1 MKRHI
6 FLLIWNQRKSNAWLW
21 IELMLASLFLW
32 VIVDYFYVTTQTYF
46 SPLGYNIEHTYQIVL
61 NELSDKSDDYI
72 AEDRQTTTIG
82 EDILTAVDR
91 IRTYPGIEN
100 VSVSYGGMPYNPGSR
115 TRNVLIDTTSV
126 HVHFIKVSPTYFDVF
141 RIPLPEE
148 KTLRFNRQTAEP
160 DVVILSE
167 DAVENVPGF
176 LLGSILHEFA
186 EDSIGNTIRGVCAP
200 QRRHDY
206 TIARPTCFLSLTDQ
220 KIATCGPGES
230 SQLEVCVRVRPEADR
245 DFATRFRKDMSRQI
259 RIGNIYLL
267 DVRPISS
274 VRQAYIL
281 TTGAENEWKT
291 RLSIALFLL
300 INIFLGIIGTFWF
313 RTEYRKGEMGLR
325 MALGSTRNQLRSIF
339 FQEGTFLLILA
350 FIPAL
355 FIGLNLAYGDLID
368 KELMPFTWVRFL
380 ICQAITFLLIAGM
393 IRIGIWYPARQT
405 SRLEPA
411 EALHYE

>member
-32 VIVDYFYVTTQTYF
+32 VIVDYFYVTAQTYF

-300 INIFLGIIGTFWF
+300 VNIFLGIIGTFWF

>member
-21 IELMLASLFLW
+21 IELLLASLFLW

-46 SPLGYNIEHTYQIVL
+46 SPLGYDIEHTYRIVL

-72 AEDRQTTTIG
+72 AEEEKTTTTG
-82 EDILTAVDR
+82 EDILTIVDR

-100 VSVSYGGMPYNPGSR
+100 VSISYGGMPYNPGSR
-115 TRNVLIDTTSV
+115 SRNVLIDTTSV
-126 HVHFIKVSPTYFDVF
+126 NVHFIKASPTYFDVF
-141 RIPLPEE
+141 RIPLPKE

-160 DVVILSE
+160 EVAILSA
-167 DAVENVPGF
+167 DAVKNVSGF
-176 LLGSILHEFA
+176 QVGCILHEFA
-186 EDSIGNTIRGVCAP
+186 EDSIGNVVRGVCAS

-206 TIARPTCFLSLTDQ
+206 TIAYPTCFLSLTDQ
-220 KIATCGPGES
+220 NIAMFGPGES
-230 SQLEVCVRVRPEADR
+230 SQLEICVRVTPEADR
-245 DFATRFRKDMSRQI
+245 DFPTRFRKEMMRQI
-259 RIGNIYLL
+259 RVGNIYLL
-267 DVRPISS
+267 DVQPISS
-274 VRQAYIL
+274 IRKAYIL

-325 MALGSTRNQLRSIF
+325 MALGSTRNQLRHIF
-339 FQEGTFLLILA
+339 FLEGTFLLVLA